1 MGGKGG
7 TTIQTPEAVDPGK
20 AMGEYLFGQ
29 DFTEYQGVTDP
40 ALQQRII
47 AAEQAYRPQYTALEL
62 ADIGTMAQGLEAR
75 ANPERQRLEARLAGL
90 RAAQDLPAGA
100 TSEQL
105 EARLREIGEQQADAA
120 GLNQRFSGRSSQT
133 DYENQAREREA
144 FIDNYVQEQSAL
156 IDLGSAGEERARQ
169 IAQLETQ
176 IEQTP
181 ETLEATPGLFD
192 LLEDQSR
199 RAGDLQRE
207 QLGLQRAED
216 VAALERFAPQVVEA
230 YRGAD
235 PYSTRLAELAQAQAE
250 RAFRRAEA
258 PITEE
263 ERREVEQSVL
273 ARSGIDPI
281 AQADRSAVEM
291 ALGRRGLRQ
300 QQEMFA
306 SELGGGAFAQ
316 QRALAGDLGAT
327 ILGRPSSAINLGGQV
342 LGQAQQGAAGQMGP
356 QLFDIN
362 AGINLAQAQ
371 RSDEIGLLSAQAQ
384 ADASRSAGR
393 SSAIG
398 SILGGAMTLCWVARE
413 VYGAQ
418 NPKWVLFRN
427 WLLVDS
433 PSWFRNLYVRHG
445 ERFAKF
451 ISNKPKL
458 KSIIRIWM
466 NTKIK

>member
-7 TTIQTPEAVDPGK
+7 TTIQAPEAVDPGQ

-29 DFTEYQGVTDP
+29 DFSSFQGITDP
-40 ALQQRII
+40 ILQQRIL
-47 AAEQAYRPQYTALEL
+47 AAERAYRPQYTALEL
-62 ADIGTMAQGLEAR
+62 ADIGTMAQGLAARENPEYQRIQGELQAAR
-75 ANPERQRLEARLAGL
+75 AGAEIAQSGVSEEEMRASLQAEADRLYPPTPRPL
-90 RAAQDLPAGA
+90 RNIREYQDLN
-100 TSEQL
+100 
-105 EARLREIGEQQADAA
+105 EAA
-120 GLNQRFSGRSSQT
+120 
-133 DYENQAREREA
+133 REA
-144 FIDNYVQEQSAL
+144 FVSQGMI
-156 IDLGSAGEERARQ
+156 AGQTKAEERAAQ

-176 IEQTP
+176 LEAIPQ
-181 ETLEATPGLFD
+181 TLEATPGLFD

-199 RAGDLQRE
+199 RAGALQRE

-250 RAFRRAEA
+250 RAYGRAAA

-300 QQEMFA
+300 QQEQFA
-306 SELGGGAFAQ
+306 AGLGQGAFAQ
-316 QRALAGDLGAT
+316 QRALAGDIGAT
-327 ILGRPSSAINLGGQV
+327 ILGRPSAAIGLGGQM
-342 LGQAQQGAAGQMGP
+342 LGQAQQGAAGAMGP
-356 QLFDIN
+356 QLFDPN
-362 AGINLAQAQ
+362 AGVNLAMAQ
-371 RSDEIGLLSAQAQ
+371 RQDEIGLLGAQAQ
-384 ADASRSAGR
+384 ADAARSAGI
-393 SSAIG
+393 SSGLG
-398 SILGGAMTLCWVARE
+398 SIAGGILCWVARE

-433 PSWFRNLYVRHG
+433 PSWFRNLYIRHG

-451 ISNKPKL
+451 ISNKPRL
-458 KSIIRIWM
+458 KNLIRKWM
-466 NTKIK
+466 DTKIK